1 MTSKTRLFAQPVSL
15 FGRCVLG
22 VIVLAL
28 LSSAYASTDPWA
40 DNVVSYSQ
48 GTNPAAGLTDPTS
61 ALSQPTRDT
70 NLTSPTGGAVTPF
83 QPAFGADEIVSIG
96 AGGHLTVSF
105 DEPVVD
111 DADNPFGIDLLVFG
125 NAFYIYNAGSQ
136 SAAGGA
142 FTEGGVIEVSANG
155 TDFFTVSNTA
165 ADGLF
170 PTNGYTDPSRDL
182 TSLGPGG
189 GVAVGT
195 TPTDFTRPVD
205 PARSVGAGDTLD
217 DILAIY
223 DGSGG
228 GVGIDLAV
236 VGLSEVS
243 FVRISNPLGS
253 SATPEIDGF
262 ADVAPG
268 SFVLGDLNGDGSLDN
283 LDIPE
288 FVLAL
293 IDRAVYNTSNPGLD
307 PDILGDFDGDG
318 ALNNLDIFGFVNAL
332 IGDDMLSVEQVIL
345 FEEAGL
351 SIAGVPEPTSFALLC
366 LAGLL
371 VTQRCFRRS
380 NDLGCIG

>member
-1 MTSKTRLFAQPVSL
+1 MAPVH
-15 FGRCVLG
+15 
-22 VIVLAL
+22 A
-28 LSSAYASTDPWA
+28 AADPWA
-40 DNVVSYSQ
+40 DLVVSYTQ
-48 GTNPAAGLTDPTS
+48 GSNPVAGFTDPNS
-61 ALSQPTRDT
+61 ALGEPTRDT
-70 NLTSPTGGAVTPF
+70 SPTSTFGGAVTPF
-83 QPAFGADEIVSIG
+83 QAAFGTDEIVSIG
-96 AGGHLTVSF
+96 AGGQLTVSF
-105 DEPVVD
+105 DEPVFD

-125 NAFYIYNAGSQ
+125 NSFYTYNPSSQ
-136 SAAGGA
+136 SATGGA

-155 TDFFTVSNTA
+155 TDFFTVPNTA

-195 TPTDFTRPVD
+195 IPADFTRPVD
-205 PARSVGAGDTLD
+205 PALSVGAGDTLD
-217 DILAIY
+217 DILEFY

-228 GVGIDLAV
+228 GVGIDLAA

-253 SATPEIDGF
+253 STTPEIDGF
-262 ADVAPG
+262 ADVAPS

-293 IDRAVYNTSNPGLD
+293 IDRAGYNTSNPDLD
-307 PDILGDFDGDG
+307 PDMLGDFDGDG

-332 IGDDMLSVEQVIL
+332 IGGDTLSAEQVIL
-345 FEEAGL
+345 FEESGI
-351 SIAGVPEPTSFALLC
+351 SVTGVPEPTSFALLC
-366 LAGLL
+366 LGGLL
-371 VTQRCFRRS
+371 VTQRYFRRS
-380 NDLGCIG
+380 SDLGCIGR